1 MIEFRELHK
10 RFDGTPVLAGLSLE
24 VRDGLTLVIIGFSGT
39 GKSVALK
46 HVVGLLQPDAGDVI
60 VDRSEERR
68 VGKECRSRWSP
79 YH

>member
-1 MIEFRELHK
+1 MSPRVLFEQDLETLKNKVSEMGEHAEISYDRMLYGMRENKEDILKTLLDTDHK
-10 RFDGTPVLAGLSLE
+10 M
-24 VRDGLTLVIIGFSGT
+24 
-39 GKSVALK
+39 
-46 HVVGLLQPDAGDVI
+46 